1 MHRQVVNEALL
12 ELALWPDGPLLIKA
26 ADAGADPTRP
36 DMEFVRTQRPDG
48 ETIYLP
54 GSSLKGALRAHC
66 ERIAR
71 TMGGAH
77 ADRRWRLSC
86 DPLGTASDGPRYS
99 CSRRLDDRRGDR
111 EPGGD
116 VVYRESCFV
125 CRLFGNQML
134 AAHLRLADAYPAAP
148 PRAEQRTSVAIDRI
162 YGSVAVG
169 PFSYEVVTE
178 GRFATRLTVRNFTL
192 AQLGLLALALRDLA
206 EGRLALGF
214 GKSRGFGRVGLE
226 VTALTF
232 RYPGCTVRDGELTTI
247 AGVPIGP
254 ADQVY
259 GAGVFVKEGRY
270 EFPFPDEAPLPV
282 GYATADD
289 GWSAAEVTVPGDADL
304 PTLWRACVARW
315 ADAVRAATGAA

>member
-26 ADAGADPTRP
+26 ADTGADPTRP
-36 DMEFVRTQRPDG
+36 DMEFVRTRRPDG
-48 ETIYLP
+48 ETVYLP

-86 DPLGTASDGPRYS
+86 NPLGTAPDGPNYS
-99 CSRRLDDRRGDR
+99 CSARLLRGDR
-111 EPGGD
+111 EPGGEAA
-116 VVYRESCFV
+116 YRDSCFI
-125 CRLFGNQML
+125 CRLFGNQAL
-134 AAHLRLADAYPAAP
+134 AAHLRLADAYPAAA

-178 GRFATRLTVRNFTL
+178 GRFVTPLAVRNFTL

-214 GKSRGFGRVGLE
+214 GKSRGFGRVGVE
-226 VTALTF
+226 VTALTI
-232 RYPGCTVRDGELTTI
+232 RYPGCAVRDGALTTF
-247 AGVPIGP
+247 AGTPIGP

-259 GAGVFVKEGRY
+259 GAGVFPGTTGY
-270 EFPFPDEAPLPV
+270 GFPFPDEAPLPV
-282 GYATADD
+282 GHAAADD
-289 GWSAAEVTVPGDADL
+289 GWSAAEVTVGGDADL
-304 PTLWRACVARW
+304 PTLWRAAVARW
-315 ADAVRAATGAA
+315 ADAVRAATEST